1 MSDCALELGDLKP
14 GMLLG
19 GLVKDQVVTI
29 ASVDVVGDVATLIYR
44 LPDGSLRDEMIDAS
58 VLRQV
63 HVVEADQVGPALDA
77 DPEEFRLAA
86 EALRIKYAAL
96 YDPMAAVYSSEIDP
110 LPHQI
115 RAVYGDLLPKVPL
128 RFLLADDPGA
138 GKTIMAGLYVKEMVM
153 RSAADRVVIVCPG
166 SLAEQWRDE
175 LSGKFNLDFEVFH
188 PLMLAESPSGNPF
201 REHDRLI
208 VRMDQVARSRRTD
221 WLGLLREVRWDI
233 AIVDEAHRM
242 SAHFKNV
249 YGEQE
254 RTARF
259 RLGEV
264 LASTAENLLLM
275 TATPHSGKEEDFQLF
290 MSLLDKDRFSGIY
303 KPKLHR
309 RTDTKGL
316 MRRMVKEDLRT
327 FSGKPLFPERVAQ
340 TVTYRLSGGEMELY
354 RAVSEY
360 VRSGMNAARKLTEG
374 NDGRRGSSV
383 GFALTI
389 LQRRLASSPRAI
401 HESLKR
407 RLARLEDLLD
417 QVQRHP
423 ERARDI
429 LAPRREVSMDE
440 FDEQWDETDE
450 DAQGQLELELEE
462 TAASATAAGTIE
474 ELAFEIDQLTHL
486 VAMSSRVLASHTD
499 TKWSQLADILQHHVL
514 QAGNARDG
522 HKLIVFTEH
531 RDTLEYLRE
540 RIGTLTARPESV
552 VVIHGG
558 MGREERKAV
567 QERVVNDPDVRVLV
581 ATDAAGEGLNLQRA
595 DLMVNYDLPWNPNR
609 IEQRFGRIH
618 RIGQTRV
625 CYLWNMVAKDT
636 REGEVYEKLL
646 GKIATMDKAY
656 TGRLF
661 NVLGD
666 GKPFDGK
673 SLREL
678 MLDAIEY
685 GDDPAVQ
692 ARLDQV
698 IDATVS
704 QGLAELV
711 RERSAHPDRY
721 STLDVATVRKLME
734 RSRERKLQPGYV
746 SAFFLPAF
754 TRLGG
759 RIRRRERGR
768 WEITHVPV
776 CVRRKAE
783 QSNRRR
789 IVSEAYERVTFDTGR
804 VHIGA
809 GTTDAVLLAPGNP
822 LLDATVDVI
831 LDEYGKT
838 LARGTVFIDRTDTQ
852 PEQPMLMMA
861 VEQSIDDSQGE
872 TVSGH
877 FDYLQ
882 VGPDGQPRVTQ
893 SPPYLD
899 YEAPDGSELARIGR
913 LRQADWVKADH
924 ARLVGRYV
932 MDGMRQ
938 QLAAL
943 TEAKERDNR
952 HVLDQVTSRLNAEL
966 DYWYGQYNACVEDER
981 NGKPHKTMTS
991 TRALKHIKDLE
1002 QRLAERTRELSEPVR
1017 FMMRPPLVR
1026 GTALVVPE
1034 HVIEPAHQAPRHA
1047 KDTREVDDRAIEKVK
1062 ATEEALGRRPQV
1074 MPHNNKGYDIK
1085 SVDRDGVTYFIEVK
1099 GRIDLPGADTFTV
1112 TANEVA
1118 FAKTQ
1123 GERHRLAIVMVS
1135 PDGPEHDRVR
1145 YELHAFD
1152 HLSVNTEMTSS
1163 YNEKLSS
1170 HWKKGQDPLQSG
1182 DAR

>member
-63 HVVEADQVGPALDA
+63 HVVEADQAGPALDA
-77 DPEEFRLAA
+77 DPEEFRMAA

-138 GKTIMAGLYVKEMVM
+138 GKTIMAGLYVKEMMM
-153 RSAADRVVIVCPG
+153 RSAAERVIIVCPG

-175 LSGKFNLDFEVFH
+175 LLEKFNLDFEVFQSS
-188 PLMLAESPSGNPF
+188 MLDDSPSGNPF

-208 VRMDQVARSRRTD
+208 VRMDQVARSRKVD
-221 WLGLLREVRWDI
+221 YLELLREVRWDI

-242 SAHFKNV
+242 SAHFKNG
-249 YGEQE
+249 YGELD

-264 LASTAENLLLM
+264 LAATAENLLLM

-290 MSLLDKDRFSGIY
+290 MSLLDKDRFSGVY
-303 KPKLHR
+303 KPKRHR

-327 FSGKPLFPERVAQ
+327 FSGKPLFPERVAE
-340 TVTYRLSGGEMELY
+340 TVTYQLSAGEMELY
-354 RAVSEY
+354 KAVTEY
-360 VRSGMNAARKLTEG
+360 VRSGMNAAKKLAERNEG
-374 NDGRRGSSV
+374 KRGSSV

-417 QVQRHP
+417 QVERHP

-440 FDEQWDETDE
+440 FDDQWDETDE
-450 DAQGQLELELEE
+450 DAQGQLELELEDV
-462 TAASATAAGTIE
+462 TASATAASTIE
-474 ELAFEIDQLTHL
+474 ELQVEIGQLTHL
-486 VAMSSRVLASHTD
+486 VAMSNRVLASHDD
-499 TKWSQLADILQHHVL
+499 TKWSQLADILQDHVL
-514 QAGNARDG
+514 EAGTAKDG

-531 RDTLEYLRE
+531 RDTLDYLHD
-540 RIGTLTARPESV
+540 RIGTLTAQPESV
-552 VVIHGG
+552 AVIHGG
-558 MGREERKAV
+558 MGREERKKV
-567 QERVVNDPDVRVLV
+567 QERFVNDPKVQVLV

-673 SLREL
+673 SLRDL
-678 MLDAIEY
+678 MLDAIEH

-698 IDATVS
+698 IDSTVS
-704 QGLAELV
+704 HGLAELV
-711 RERSAHPDRY
+711 EERSAHPERY
-721 STLDVATVRKLME
+721 STLDVAGVRKLME
-734 RSRERKLQPGYV
+734 ASRERKLQPGYI

-754 TRLGG
+754 TKLGG
-759 RIRRRERGR
+759 RIRRREQGR

-776 CVRRKAE
+776 AIRRKAE
-783 QSNRRR
+783 QTNRRR
-789 IVSEAYERVTFDTGR
+789 IVAEAYERVTFDTDR
-804 VHIGA
+804 VHIGP

-822 LLDATVDVI
+822 LLDATIDVV

-838 LARGTVFIDRTDTQ
+838 LVRGTVFIDRTDKQ
-852 PEQPMLMMA
+852 PEKPMLMMA
-861 VEQSIDDSQGE
+861 VEQSIDDAQGE
-872 TVSGH
+872 TVSSR

-882 VGPDGQPRVTQ
+882 IGPDGQPQITP

-899 YEAPDGSELARIGR
+899 YEAPTGQELDKIQH
-913 LRQADWVKADH
+913 LRQEEWIAADH
-924 ARLVGRYV
+924 TRMVRQYV
-932 MDGMRQ
+932 LDGMRQ
-938 QLAAL
+938 HAEAL
-943 TEAKERDNR
+943 TAAKERENR
-952 HVLDQVTSRLNAEL
+952 HVLDQVTSRLNAEI
-966 DYWYGQYNACVEDER
+966 DYWYGQYNTCEEDER
-981 NGKPHKTMTS
+981 NGKPHKNMTS
-991 TRALKHIKDLE
+991 SRALKHVKDLE
-1002 QRLAERTRELSEPVR
+1002 KRLEERTRELSEPVR
-1017 FMMRPPLVR
+1017 LSMRPPVIR
-1026 GTALVVPE
+1026 GTALVIPQ
-1034 HVIEPAHQAPRHA
+1034 HVLEPARKAPRHA
-1047 KDTREVDDRAIEKVK
+1047 KDTSEVDRRAVDKVI
-1062 ATEEALGRRPQV
+1062 ATEQALGRHPTE
-1074 MPHNNKGYDIK
+1074 MAHNNKGYDIK
-1085 SVDRDGVTYFIEVK
+1085 SFDDDGTTYFIEVK
-1099 GRIDLPGADTFTV
+1099 GRIDLPGTDTFTV

-1123 GERHRLAIVMVS
+1123 GDRHRLAIVMVS

-1145 YELHAFD
+1145 YVTDAFD
-1152 HLSVNTEMTSS
+1152 HLSKDTTMTVS
-1163 YNEKLSS
+1163 YNERLHSY
-1170 HWKKGQDPLQSG
+1170 WKKGKDPLHQ
-1182 DAR
+1182 ARA